1 MLGAFLVASLITV
14 SAPSAD
20 EVHWWRSRE
29 FTNATELIQ
38 RALDDV
44 WNGGGGTVRIA
55 KGFYPIRGLR
65 MRSNTTLYLESGAV
79 LSASR
84 RSGDFRTVRKEP
96 KGNDGIIRIVGE
108 RNVAIIGEKGSVI
121 DGNNGYDPDGE
132 EHYRGVHGISV
143 TSVSNLTLRGYTIQ
157 HTGNWAHRL
166 TWVRGLICENLTV
179 LAGHDGINFHHCDN
193 VQIRD
198 CRIETGDDSIA
209 GCDNNDV
216 DIRRC
221 RFSSACQIFRFAGHN
236 VLIEDC
242 MAKGPCRYVFR
253 GSLTPQAKR
262 DGVWDPAL
270 VSGRHSTAAFFCYMS
285 VRKCVPRRPPSGI
298 VIRNCEVEGCAR
310 LLRYNFTN
318 EPWQE
323 EVPLE
328 DIRFENVK
336 ARGLW
341 LPLAAYG
348 GDSSRYA
355 PARLELESCNLS
367 FNKPVE
373 SLIEGGNMSNIVLTN
388 VSVDGVTDE
397 VFRSWDG
404 DCHIVGQDVQGVKL
418 ETRKC
423 SGRFSCP
430 VR

>member
-1 MLGAFLVASLITV
+1 
-14 SAPSAD
+14 
-20 EVHWWRSRE
+20 
-29 FTNATELIQ
+29 
-38 RALDDV
+38 
-44 WNGGGGTVRIA
+44 
-55 KGFYPIRGLR
+55 
-65 MRSNTTLYLESGAV
+65 
-79 LSASR
+79 
-84 RSGDFRTVRKEP
+84 
-96 KGNDGIIRIVGE
+96 
-108 RNVAIIGEKGSVI
+108 
-121 DGNNGYDPDGE
+121 
-132 EHYRGVHGISV
+132 
-143 TSVSNLTLRGYTIQ
+143 
-157 HTGNWAHRL
+157 
-166 TWVRGLICENLTV
+166 
-179 LAGHDGINFHHCDN
+179 
-193 VQIRD
+193 
-198 CRIETGDDSIA
+198 
-209 GCDNNDV
+209 
-216 DIRRC
+216 
-221 RFSSACQIFRFAGHN
+221 
-236 VLIEDC
+236 